1 MTGAAKV
8 LLESSVLKARRKAK
22 HSGEE
27 TTMMMKTGRRYSFR
41 GCACCER
48 PAFMPAAP
56 ALSRRTVLGGVA
68 ALGLGAAAGLAPRT
82 SLAQAP
88 AASPG
93 KPHRIDM
100 HHHIAPPKY
109 VAEFKSELQPP
120 VIAWS
125 VSKSLD
131 DMEKSGVATAITSV
145 TTPGSVFA
153 GKDGRR
159 VARECNEYAA
169 RLVQDHPGRFG
180 MFVALPLTDVEGSL
194 RELEFGLDVLKA
206 DGVSVFTSYG
216 NLWLGDPAFE
226 PVIAELNRRKAVIY
240 THPDAP
246 NCCRDPM
253 VPEIRE
259 PVIEYGT
266 DTTRAIARVLFSGT
280 AVRYRDVRW
289 IFSHGGG
296 TAPFLAERLIRTPSL
311 NKKLVETVPNGA
323 MAELQRF
330 YYDVAQIAHPVP
342 LAALAKFVPASQI
355 LWGTDYPFRF
365 GNEYVKALAE
375 FGFSAG
381 DLSKIDRENALAL
394 LPRLRAG

>member
-1 MTGAAKV
+1 MNKQT
-8 LLESSVLKARRKAK
+8 K
-22 HSGEE
+22 H
-27 TTMMMKTGRRYSFR
+27 RYSFR
-41 GCACCER
+41 GCMCCD
-48 PAFMPAAP
+48 AAAP
-56 ALSRRTVLGGVA
+56 TPAGPKLNRRDVLRGA
-68 ALGLGAAAGLAPRT
+68 SAFGLGAAAGLAPKT
-82 SLAQAP
+82 AFAQAP
-88 AASPG
+88 AANPG
-93 KPHRIDM
+93 QPHRIDT

-131 DMEKSGVATAITSV
+131 EMDKSGVATAITSV
-145 TTPGSVFA
+145 TTPGSAFA

-169 RLVQDHPGRFG
+169 RLVQDHPRRFG
-180 MFVALPLTDVEGSL
+180 MFLALPLTDVEGSL
-194 RELEFGLDVLKA
+194 REIEFGFDVLKA
-206 DGVSVFTSYG
+206 DGVALFTSYG

-226 PVIAELNRRKAVIY
+226 PVVAELNRRKAIIY

-246 NCCRDPM
+246 NCCRDPLL
-253 VPEIRE
+253 PDIRE

-296 TAPFLAERLIRTPSL
+296 TAPFLAERLIRVPSL
-311 NKKLVETVPNGA
+311 NKKLMETVPNGA

-330 YYDVAQIAHPVP
+330 YYDTAQIAHPVP
-342 LAALAKFVPASQI
+342 LAALARFVPASQI

-365 GNEYVKALAE
+365 GHEYVKALAA
-375 FGFSAG
+375 FGFSDS
-381 DLSKIDRENALAL
+381 DLRKIDRENALTL

>member
-1 MTGAAKV
+1 MT
-8 LLESSVLKARRKAK
+8 
-22 HSGEE
+22 
-27 TTMMMKTGRRYSFR
+27 TKTRGRYSFR
-41 GCACCER
+41 GCVCCEQPVR
-48 PAFMPAAP
+48 VPAGP
-56 ALSRRTVLGGVA
+56 ALSRRSVLGGAA
-68 ALGLGAAAGLAPRT
+68 ALGLGAAAGFAPRR

-88 AASPG
+88 AASQG
-93 KPHRIDM
+93 KPHRIDV

-109 VAEFKSELQPP
+109 VAEFKSDLQPP

-125 VSKSLD
+125 VAKSLD
-131 DMEKSGVATAITSV
+131 DMDKSGVATAITSV
-145 TTPGSVFA
+145 TTPGSAFS

-180 MFVALPLTDVEGSL
+180 MFAALPLTDVEGSL
-194 RELEFGLDVLKA
+194 REIEFGLDVLKA

-226 PVIAELNRRKAVIY
+226 PVMAELNRRKAVIY

-280 AVRYRDVRW
+280 ALRYRDVRW

-296 TAPFLAERLIRTPSL
+296 TAPFLAERLIRAP
-311 NKKLVETVPNGA
+311 
-323 MAELQRF
+323 
-330 YYDVAQIAHPVP
+330 VAQQEAGGDRAERGDGGAAAILLRRRPDRAPGAAGCTGEVRAGLADPVGHGLPVP
-342 LAALAKFVPASQI
+342 LRQRIREGARGIRIQRQRPRQ
-355 LWGTDYPFRF
+355 
-365 GNEYVKALAE
+365 
-375 FGFSAG
+375 
-381 DLSKIDRENALAL
+381 DRS
-394 LPRLRAG
+394 